1 MVRGWHVKVAV
12 ALGVAVPSLVVRLSG
27 FHVAPL
33 TSVLLF
39 GVGIV
44 ASAFLLAWAAEAAE
58 ADVSSSLAIAVLAFI
73 AVLPEYA
80 VDLYFAYASGS
91 RPEFAQYAA
100 ANMTGSNRLLLGL
113 GWPLM
118 ALVFV
123 VATRRRGGTASG
135 IHLEPRRRV
144 ELGFLAV
151 AGVYAFLIPLTR
163 RISLFDTAV
172 LLTLFALYIRT
183 VARQPR
189 SEPDFSGVAAD
200 LAALSKTRRRWVVSG
215 LFVAAAAFI
224 LSAAEPFA
232 EGLVATGERFGID
245 EFLLVQWLAPLASEA
260 PEFIVAALWAARL
273 KGDAAMGTLL
283 SSKVNQWTL
292 LVGTLPLAHAL
303 GGGGLSLDLDGRQAE
318 EFLLTAA
325 QTVLGLAILTN
336 LQFNLKEA
344 GMLFGLFAVQ
354 FFFPQTEVR
363 LGFAALYLV
372 IAAVLLWRDREHLH
386 RVLAGIRPRRP
397 RSL

>member
-12 ALGVAVPSLVVRLSG
+12 ALGFAVPSLVVRLSG
-27 FHVAPL
+27 VHVASLP
-33 TSVLLF
+33 SVLLF

-58 ADVSSSLAIAVLAFI
+58 ADVSASLAVAVLAFI

-91 RPEFAQYAA
+91 RPEFEQYAA

-123 VATRRRGGTASG
+123 VATRRRGGNASG
-135 IHLEPRRRV
+135 IRLEPRRRV

-163 RISLFDTAV
+163 RLSLLDSVV

-189 SEPDFSGVAAD
+189 SEPEFAGVAAD
-200 LAALSKTRRRWVVSG
+200 LAVLPTSRRRLAVSG
-215 LFVAAAAFI
+215 LFIAAAAVI

-303 GGGGLSLDLDGRQAE
+303 GGGGLSLSLDGRQAE

-325 QTVLGLAILTN
+325 QTVLGLTILTN

-372 IAAVLLWRDREHLH
+372 VAAVLLWRDRDHLR
-386 RVLAGIRPRRP
+386 RVAAGIRLSRP
-397 RSL
+397 RSR

>member
-12 ALGVAVPSLVVRLSG
+12 ALAVTAPSLAMRLSG
-27 FHVAPL
+27 THLDPVS
-33 TSVLLF
+33 SVVVF
-39 GVGIV
+39 GAGIV

-58 ADVSSSLAIAVLAFI
+58 ADVSASLAVAVLAFI

-80 VDLYFAYASGS
+80 VDLYFSYASGS
-91 RPEFAQYAA
+91 RPEFEQYAA

-123 VATRRRGGTASG
+123 VATRRRGGNASG
-135 IHLEPRRRV
+135 IRLEPRRRV

-151 AGVYAFLIPLTR
+151 AGMYAFLIPLTR
-163 RISLFDTAV
+163 RLSLLDSAV

-189 SEPDFSGVAAD
+189 SEPEFAGVAAD
-200 LAALSKTRRRWVVSG
+200 LAVLPTSRRRLAVSG
-215 LFVAAAAFI
+215 LFIAAAAVI

-303 GGGGLSLDLDGRQAE
+303 GGGGLSLSLDGRQAE

-325 QTVLGLAILTN
+325 QTVLGLTILTN

-363 LGFAALYLV
+363 LGFAGLYLV
-372 IAAVLLWRDREHLH
+372 VAAVLLWRDRDHL
-386 RVLAGIRPRRP
+386 RQIVAGIRLSRP
-397 RSL
+397 RSR

>member
-12 ALGVAVPSLVVRLSG
+12 AFGVAVPSLAVRLSG
-27 FHVAPL
+27 VYVDPL
-33 TSVLLF
+33 PSVLLF
-39 GVGIV
+39 GAGVV

-58 ADVSSSLAIAVLAFI
+58 ADVSASLAVAVLAFI

-118 ALVFV
+118 TLVFV
-123 VATRRRGGTASG
+123 VATRRRGGNASG
-135 IHLEPRRRV
+135 ICLEPRRRV

-151 AGVYAFLIPLTR
+151 AGAYAFLIPMTR
-163 RISLFDTAV
+163 RLSLLDAAV

-189 SEPDFSGVAAD
+189 SEPEFAGVAAD
-200 LAALSKTRRRWVVSG
+200 LAALPRNRRRLAVSG
-215 LFVAAAAFI
+215 LFVAAAAVI
-224 LSAAEPFA
+224 LSAAQPFA

-303 GGGGLSLDLDGRQAE
+303 GGGGLTLSLDGRQAE

-325 QTVLGLAILTN
+325 QTVLGLAILMN
-336 LQFNLKEA
+336 LEFNLKEA

-372 IAAVLLWRDREHLH
+372 VAAVLVWRGRDHVRQI
-386 RVLAGIRPRRP
+386 LAGIRPS
-397 RSL
+397 RSRSR

>member
-12 ALGVAVPSLVVRLSG
+12 PLAVAVPSLVVRLSG
-27 FHVAPL
+27 TQLEPL
-33 TSVLLF
+33 LSVLVF
-39 GVGIV
+39 GAGIV

-58 ADVSSSLAIAVLAFI
+58 ADISASLAVAVLAFI

-91 RPEFAQYAA
+91 RPEFEQYAA

-113 GWPLM
+113 GWPLIT
-118 ALVFV
+118 LVFV
-123 VATRRRGGTASG
+123 VATRRRGGEASG
-135 IHLEPRRRV
+135 IRLEPRRRV

-151 AGVYAFLIPLTR
+151 AGVYAFLIPMTR
-163 RISLFDTAV
+163 RLSLFDAVV

-189 SEPDFSGVAAD
+189 SEPEFAGVAAD
-200 LAALSKTRRRWVVSG
+200 LAALPKRRRRLAVSG
-215 LFVAAAAFI
+215 LFLAAATVI
-224 LSAAEPFA
+224 LCAAEPFA
-232 EGLVATGERFGID
+232 EGLIATGERFGID
-245 EFLLVQWLAPLASEA
+245 QFLLVQWLAPLASEA

-292 LVGTLPLAHAL
+292 LVGTIPVAHAL
-303 GGGGLSLDLDGRQAE
+303 GGGGFSLSLDGRQAE

-325 QTVLGLAILTN
+325 QTVLGLAILMN
-336 LQFNLKEA
+336 LELSLKEA
-344 GMLFGLFAVQ
+344 GLLFGLFAVQ
-354 FFFPQTEVR
+354 FLSPQTEVR
-363 LGFAALYLV
+363 LGFAALYLLV
-372 IAAVLLWRDREHLH
+372 AAVFMWRQRADLRQ
-386 RVLAGIRPRRP
+386 VLAGMRPRRS
-397 RSL
+397 RRR

>member
-1 MVRGWHVKVAV
+1 MVRGWHVKVGT
-12 ALGVAVPSLVVRLSG
+12 ALGVAAPSLIVRLSG
-27 FHVAPL
+27 THVDPL
-33 TSVLLF
+33 PSVLLF
-39 GVGIV
+39 GAGVV

-58 ADVSSSLAIAVLAFI
+58 ADVSASLAVAVLAFI

-80 VDLYFAYASGS
+80 VDLYFAYVSGS
-91 RPEFAQYAA
+91 RPEFEHYAA

-118 ALVFV
+118 VLVFV
-123 VATRRRGGTASG
+123 VASRRAGGNATG
-135 IHLEPRRRV
+135 ICLEPRRRV

-163 RISLFDTAV
+163 RLSLVDSVV
-172 LLTLFALYIRT
+172 LLTMFALYIRT

-189 SEPDFSGVAAD
+189 SEPEFAGVAAD
-200 LAALSKTRRRWVVSG
+200 LATLPETRRRLVVSG
-215 LFVAAAAFI
+215 MFLAAAVVI

-232 EGLVATGERFGID
+232 DGLIATGEQFGVD

-292 LVGTLPLAHAL
+292 LVGTIPVAHAL
-303 GGGGLSLDLDGRQAE
+303 GGGGFSLGLDGRQRE

-325 QTVLGLAILTN
+325 QTVLGLAMLAN
-336 LQFNLKEA
+336 LEFNLKEA
-344 GMLFGLFAVQ
+344 GLLFGLFAIQ
-354 FFFPQTEVR
+354 FFFPQMQVR

-372 IAAVLLWRDREHLH
+372 VAAVILLRERAQVRHIAAGL
-386 RVLAGIRPRRP
+386 RPSRMRRP
-397 RSL
+397 

>member
-1 MVRGWHVKVAV
+1 MVRGWHVKIAL
-12 ALGVAVPSLVVRLSG
+12 ALGVAAPSLFIRLNG
-27 FHVAPL
+27 IELDPL
-33 TSVLLF
+33 TSVLVF
-39 GVGIV
+39 GAGVV

-58 ADVSSSLAIAVLAFI
+58 ADISASLAVAVLAFI

-80 VDLYFAYASGS
+80 VDLYFAYVSGS
-91 RPEFAQYAA
+91 RPEFEQYAA

-118 ALVFV
+118 VLVFV
-123 VATRRRGGTASG
+123 VASRRGGGDASG
-135 IHLEPRRRV
+135 IRLEPRRRI

-151 AGVYAFLIPLTR
+151 AGAYAFLIPMTR
-163 RISLFDTAV
+163 RLSLVDSAV

-189 SEPDFSGVAAD
+189 SEPEFAGVAAD
-200 LAALSKTRRRWVVSG
+200 LAALPKTRRRLVVTG
-215 LFVAAAAFI
+215 LFLAAAVVI

-232 EGLVATGERFGID
+232 EGLIATGERFGID
-245 EFLLVQWLAPLASEA
+245 QFLLVQWLAPLASEA
-260 PEFIVAALWAARL
+260 PEFIVAAMWAARL

-292 LVGTLPLAHAL
+292 LVGTIPIAHAL
-303 GGGGLSLDLDGRQAE
+303 GGGGFSLGLDGRQRE

-325 QTVLGLAILTN
+325 QTVLGLAMLLN
-336 LQFNLKEA
+336 LEFSLKEA
-344 GMLFGLFAVQ
+344 GLLFGLFAIQ

-372 IAAVLLWRDREHLH
+372 VAAVILLRERDQVRQILG
-386 RVLAGIRPRRP
+386 GIRRSRARR
-397 RSL
+397 